1 MWQMLLYQKYQSC
14 RGTRLGGESFM
25 KKALGLLGATLLI
38 ASPAVAADLGSRP
51 VYGAPAPVFT
61 WTGCYIGG
69 FAGGASG
76 AGVNA
81 TELFNPLNGS
91 YNNTGTPYRYETDA
105 SAIAGGTIGCNWQP
119 GGTRWVLGVEGE
131 AGYLHS
137 KASVVDPNSVAV
149 AGSDTVDQTKIGDW
163 YAVVA
168 GRLGYAVGPWL
179 VYAKGGAAFTKV
191 SSSVIDTCST
201 APCGLLTI
209 NATGSSSPVSA
220 AAGGGLEYALTDHW
234 TVKGEYLWL
243 GINPSISVCGVAS
256 NAANYCSGHSVGNG
270 MSTGKLGVNYKF

>member
-1 MWQMLLYQKYQSC
+1 
-14 RGTRLGGESFM
+14 M
-25 KKALGLLGATLLI
+25 KRALGLLGATLLI
-38 ASPAVAADLGSRP
+38 AGPAVAADLGSRP
-51 VYGAPAPVFT
+51 FYKPAFT

-81 TELFNPLNGS
+81 NELSSPSAGF
-91 YNNTGTPYRYETDA
+91 YNVTGTPYSYRTDA
-105 SAIAGGTIGCNWQP
+105 SAIAGGTVGCNWQP
-119 GGTRWVLGVEGE
+119 AGTQWVLGVEGE

-137 KASVVDPNSVAV
+137 KGSVPDPNSAPF
-149 AGSDTVDQTKIGDW
+149 AFDTTDSTKIGDW
-163 YAVVA
+163 YGVVA

-179 VYAKGGAAFTKV
+179 IYAKGGAAFTHV
-191 SSSVIDTCST
+191 SSSIIDTST
-201 APCGLLTI
+201 APPGIAVI

-243 GINPSISVCGVAS
+243 GINPSFSVCGVGVGIS
-256 NAANYCSGHSVGNG
+256 TANYCSGHTVGNG

>member
-1 MWQMLLYQKYQSC
+1 
-14 RGTRLGGESFM
+14 M

-51 VYGAPAPVFT
+51 FYKPAFT

-81 TELFNPLNGS
+81 NELSNPNPLIGF
-91 YNNTGTPYRYETDA
+91 YNNPAAPYSYHTDA
-105 SAIAGGTIGCNWQP
+105 SAIAGGTVGCNWQP
-119 GGTRWVLGVEGE
+119 AGTQWVVGVEGE

-137 KASVVDPNSVAV
+137 KRSVVDPNSVAL
-149 AGSDTVDQTKIGDW
+149 ASDTTDSTKIGDW
-163 YAVVA
+163 YGVVA

-191 SSSVIDTCST
+191 SSSIIDTCST
-201 APCGLLTI
+201 APCGPLTI

-220 AAGGGLEYALTDHW
+220 AVGGGLEYALSDHW

-243 GINPSISVCGVAS
+243 GINPSFSVCGQS
-256 NAANYCSGHSVGNG
+256 GGSFTANYCSGRTVGNG

>member
-1 MWQMLLYQKYQSC
+1 
-14 RGTRLGGESFM
+14 M
-25 KKALGLLGATLLI
+25 KKALGLLGATVLI
-38 ASPAVAADLGSRP
+38 AGPAVAADLGSRP

-76 AGVNA
+76 AKVNA
-81 TELFNPLNGS
+81 TELSNSVDGF
-91 YNNTGTPYRYETDA
+91 YNHPGTPYNYQTDA

-119 GGTRWVLGVEGE
+119 GGTHWVVGVEGE
-131 AGYLHS
+131 GGYLHS
-137 KASVVDPNSVAV
+137 KASVVDPNSLGVFPTGS
-149 AGSDTVDQTKIGDW
+149 GSDTVDLTKIGDW

-191 SSSVIDTCST
+191 SSSIIDTCSNT
-201 APCGLLTI
+201 AAGCGQLTI

-220 AAGGGLEYALTDHW
+220 AVGGGLEYALSDHW

-256 NAANYCSGHSVGNG
+256 NGNNFCSGHTVGNG